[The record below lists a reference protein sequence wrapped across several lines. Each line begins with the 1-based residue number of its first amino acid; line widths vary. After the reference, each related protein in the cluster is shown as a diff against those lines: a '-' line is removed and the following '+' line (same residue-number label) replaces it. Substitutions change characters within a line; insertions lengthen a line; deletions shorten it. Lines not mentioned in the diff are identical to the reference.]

1 MIKART
7 HKELESYLLS
17 KGTVEVYHVCLDKEL
32 VNPLTK
38 GITRKKVLNT
48 SNRMGLMPK
57 GHK

>member
-1 MIKART
+1 MVKVDHVRT
-7 HKELESYLLS
+7 DE
-17 KGTVEVYHVCLDKEL
+17 EL
-32 VNPLTK
+32 VVPLTK

>member
-1 MIKART
+1 MVK
-7 HKELESYLLS
+7 
-17 KGTVEVYHVCLDKEL
+17 VYRAHTDKEL

-48 SNRMGLMPK
+48 FNMMELIPK